1 MEPKPLP
8 HYTEGEYG
16 ALHMPAAW
24 HVASLACF
32 AASLGARFLVKLLP
46 FGSPF
51 FGRAFLSALAVL
63 VLAAL
68 GLLFGLLGLRN
79 PEGRG
84 LAKIGIFLNATVLV
98 LGTLALVVFFR
109 ILPG

>member
-1 MEPKPLP
+1 MEPRPLP
-8 HYTEGEYG
+8 HYVEGEYG
-16 ALHMPAAW
+16 ALNMPDAW
-24 HVASLACF
+24 HMASLACF

-46 FGSPF
+46 FDMSF
-51 FGRAFLSALAVL
+51 FGRAFLSGLAVL

-68 GLLFGLLGLRN
+68 GLLFGLVGLRN

-84 LAKIGIFLNATVLV
+84 IARIGVFLNATVLV
-98 LGTLALVVFFR
+98 LGTLAVVWFYR

>member
-1 MEPKPLP
+1 MEPRPLP
-8 HYTEGEYG
+8 HYIEGEYG
-16 ALHMPAAW
+16 ALNMPDAW

-32 AASLGARFLVKLLP
+32 AASLGARFIVKILP

-51 FGRAFLSALAVL
+51 LGRGFLSALAVL
-63 VLAAL
+63 VLSGL

-84 LAKIGIFLNATVLV
+84 IARIGVFLNATVLV
-98 LGTLALVVFFR
+98 LGTLGMAWFYR
-109 ILPG
+109 ILSR

>member
-1 MEPKPLP
+1 MEPRPLP

-16 ALHMPAAW
+16 ALDMPDAW

-32 AASLGARFLVKLLP
+32 AASLGARFIVKLLP

-51 FGRAFLSALAVL
+51 FGRAFLSALTVL

-68 GLLFGLLGLRN
+68 GLIFGLLGLRN

-84 LAKIGIFLNATVLV
+84 IARIGVFLNATVLV
-98 LGTLALVVFFR
+98 LGTLAVVLFFR

>member
-1 MEPKPLP
+1 MEPRPLP

-16 ALHMPAAW
+16 ALALPAAW
-24 HVASLACF
+24 HVASLVCF

-63 VLAAL
+63 ALAGL
-68 GLLFGLLGLRN
+68 GLIFGLLGLRN

-84 LAKIGIFLNATVLV
+84 IARIGIFLNATVLV
-98 LGTLALVVFFR
+98 LGALAMFWFYR
-109 ILPG
+109 ILSR

>member
-1 MEPKPLP
+1 MEPRPLP
-8 HYTEGEYG
+8 HYIEGEYG
-16 ALHMPAAW
+16 ALNMPDAW

-32 AASLGARFLVKLLP
+32 AASLGARFLVKILP
-46 FGSPF
+46 FGVPF

-63 VLAAL
+63 VLSGL

-84 LAKIGIFLNATVLV
+84 IARIGVFLNATVLV
-98 LGTLALVVFFR
+98 LGTLGMAWFYR
-109 ILPG
+109 ILSR

>member
-1 MEPKPLP
+1 MEPRPLP
-8 HYTEGEYG
+8 HYVEGEY
-16 ALHMPAAW
+16 APLNTPDAW

-32 AASLGARFLVKLLP
+32 AASLGARFIVKILP

-51 FGRAFLSALAVL
+51 YGRAFLSALTVL

-68 GLLFGLLGLRN
+68 GLVFGLLGLRN

-84 LAKIGIFLNATVLV
+84 IARIGVFLNATVLV
-98 LGTLALVVFFR
+98 LGTLGMAWFYR
-109 ILPG
+109 ILSR

>member
-1 MEPKPLP
+1 
-8 HYTEGEYG
+8 
-16 ALHMPAAW
+16 MPAAW

-46 FGSPF
+46 AGSAFG

-63 VLAAL
+63 VLAGL
-68 GLLFGLLGLRN
+68 GLAFGLLGLRR

-84 LAKIGIFLNATVLV
+84 IAKIGVFLNATVLV
-98 LGTLALVVFFR
+98 LGTLAVAVFFR
-109 ILPG
+109 ILRG

>member
-1 MEPKPLP
+1 
-8 HYTEGEYG
+8 
-16 ALHMPAAW
+16 MPAAW
-24 HVASLACF
+24 YVASLACF

-46 FGSPF
+46 FGSLF
-51 FGRAFLSALAVL
+51 FGRAFLSALAVP

-84 LAKIGIFLNATVLV
+84 IARIGVFLNATVLV
-98 LGTLALVVFFR
+98 LGALGIAWFYR
-109 ILPG
+109 ILSR